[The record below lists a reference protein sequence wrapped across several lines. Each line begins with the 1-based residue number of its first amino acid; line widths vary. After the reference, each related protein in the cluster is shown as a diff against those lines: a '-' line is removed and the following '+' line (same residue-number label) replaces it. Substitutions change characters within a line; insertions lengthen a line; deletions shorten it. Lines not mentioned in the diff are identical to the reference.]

1 MKNKTA
7 LACQRC
13 QTRNYWTTKTSNSR
27 EERLQIKKYCKKCAA
42 HTMHAE
48 TK

>member
-1 MKNKTA
+1 MKVA
-7 LACQRC
+7 LACQTC
-13 QTRNYWTTKTSNSR
+13 NSRNYWTTKSTDSR
-27 EERLQIKKYCKKCAA
+27 QTRLQIKKYCKTCGS